1 MRVFGLLIVGVTLG
15 LALRVRVGCIG
26 STPIRHPMH
35 SCAK

>member
-1 MRVFGLLIVGVTLG
+1 MRVSGLLIVGVALG
-15 LALRVRVGCIG
+15 LELEVRVRCIG